1 MYSFSKVSTFWPFWG
16 KVTPSPSFIVS
27 IWTPI
32 LTSLKPQ
39 MSENQMT
46 FSVAL
51 DCCVHL
57 FTARFRTHSFQ
68 FESFFIEALHKYDYN
83 LVTFGLTSDQAQGT
97 LQSPN
102 PMTDWIQNRQ
112 QMIPKL
118 IPLQPMDQ
126 VSCLVLLLSGEMLIC
141 GKDLF
146 LFTLINF
153 SYLSQWA

>member
-1 MYSFSKVSTFWPFWG
+1 MCERHL
-16 KVTPSPSFIVS
+16 
-27 IWTPI
+27 
-32 LTSLKPQ
+32 LTLLGEGDAIPLLHSLDLDSHPDVLKPQ

-102 PMTDWIQNRQ
+102 PMTD
-112 QMIPKL
+112 
-118 IPLQPMDQ
+118 
-126 VSCLVLLLSGEMLIC
+126 
-141 GKDLF
+141 
-146 LFTLINF
+146 
-153 SYLSQWA
+153 